1 MSNAHST
8 KHFRLDLAYRGEAF
22 WGWQTQPSGKGVQDV
37 LEKALATVI
46 REPVRVMG
54 ASRTDSGVHAE
65 HQVAVFRTATP
76 VIPRRLVKSLNAL
89 LPDAVKICDC
99 QQVEPDFHPIR
110 DAVAKIYRYRLWRG
124 AGMSPFVADYV
135 WSLPEQFNM
144 AAFRE
149 AAQLFCGQHDFKSFC
164 ATDSSAK
171 TTVRNVHTIEIDE
184 DGALIELYICG
195 EGFLKQM
202 VRAIVGTL
210 VEVAQERRR
219 PGEISAILEQRDRV
233 FAGLTAPAHGL
244 SLVEILFQRPA
255 PGQPWVARRAPG
267 IEFRIPRRL
276 VQLENS

>member
-1 MSNAHST
+1 
-8 KHFRLDLAYRGEAF
+8 
-22 WGWQTQPSGKGVQDV
+22 
-37 LEKALATVI
+37 
-46 REPVRVMG
+46 
-54 ASRTDSGVHAE
+54 
-65 HQVAVFRTATP
+65 
-76 VIPRRLVKSLNAL
+76 
-89 LPDAVKICDC
+89 
-99 QQVEPDFHPIR
+99 
-110 DAVAKIYRYRLWRG
+110 
-124 AGMSPFVADYV
+124 
-135 WSLPEQFNM
+135 
-144 AAFRE
+144 
-149 AAQLFCGQHDFKSFC
+149 
-164 ATDSSAK
+164 
-171 TTVRNVHTIEIDE
+171 VRNVHTIEIDE